1 MRQPWTEALI
11 NDPGQP
17 SLSGEVLCAWWHGL
31 AYDRASRAT
40 LRRSATVADA
50 FAATAFLSLCAAMM
64 RRFPHADAETLA
76 ERLAP
81 ISLAVAEIDR
91 DDGRSPGTVF
101 GSPGARGKAL
111 SEARLRLLAGS
122 DETALFLRLLR
133 SAIDQ
138 TGRSQSV
145 LATAELVRRWQ
156 EPPHVR
162 ERARRRLLLDYV
174 AVARA
179 DRDAA

>member
-1 MRQPWTEALI
+1 MSQPWTEALI
-11 NDPGQP
+11 DGPGQA
-17 SLSGEVLCAWWHGL
+17 SLPGEILCAWWHGI
-31 AYDRASRAT
+31 AHDRAGRAT
-40 LRRSATVADA
+40 LRRSATMADA

-64 RRFPHADAETLA
+64 RQFPQADPEMLA

-91 DDGRSPGTVF
+91 DDGRSPGTAF

-122 DETALFLRLLR
+122 DDAVMFLRLLR